1 MRYEE
6 TAKQEMRKWFHVHF
20 MHTDQCK
27 PWESGLS
34 GYQYVCG
41 GPYFPDD
48 ILYKE
53 FGGKYDRTLIDDVVA
68 VLETE
73 ESEWARS
80 VGHHQD
86 TGHH

>member
-6 TAKQEMRKWFHVHF
+6 TARQEMCDWFHKHF
-20 MHTDQCK
+20 MHTDQCE

-41 GPYFPDD
+41 GPYFPGD

-53 FGGKYDRTLIDDVVA
+53 FGKRYDDALIDDAVA
-68 VLETE
+68 VLEAE
-73 ESEWARS
+73 EVEWAKA
-80 VGHHQD
+80 GHY
-86 TGHH
+86 